1 MKSAHRSLL
10 MRANRLLGAQLVE
23 QNLIKIDDL
32 ESANE
37 KLLELINTGAP
48 RQRTVLGILAYDL
61 KAVKEEEVL
70 SHLRD
75 NEGIGLV
82 DLRHYD
88 ANEDLKLT
96 LEREACWVTWSVPF
110 DVEEDITFI
119 ATAYYLSPA
128 VRKYWEDRY
137 DGRVLWYGTT
147 LEGIADF
154 IEAME
159 SADALAA
166 SAKAAAAPPPPAPS
180 VSRPPLETPPAEGA
194 AGATAPS
201 FPPPDS
207 PANP

>member
-1 MKSAHRSLL
+1 MKTVHRSLL

-23 QNLIKIDDL
+23 HNLIKIDDL

-37 KLLELINTGAP
+37 KLLEIINTGAP

-70 SHLRD
+70 LHVRD
-75 NEGIGLV
+75 TEVIGLV
-82 DLRHYD
+82 DLRHYE

-128 VRKYWEDRY
+128 VRKYWEDQY
-137 DGRVLWYGTT
+137 DGRVLWFGAT

-159 SADALAA
+159 QDDAATAA
-166 SAKAAAAPPPPAPS
+166 KRLAAAPPPVVSIASVPPIDPS
-180 VSRPPLETPPAEGA
+180 TGSTPPQASSP
-194 AGATAPS
+194 TA
-201 FPPPDS
+201 
-207 PANP
+207 

>member
-23 QNLIKIDDL
+23 HNLIKIDDL

-37 KLLELINTGAP
+37 KLLELINTGAA

-61 KAVKEEEVL
+61 KAVKEEDVL
-70 SHLRD
+70 LHQRE

-82 DLRHYD
+82 DLRHYE

-96 LEREACWVTWSVPF
+96 VEREACWVTWSVPF
-110 DVEEDITFI
+110 DVEEDLTFI

-128 VRKYWEDRY
+128 VRKYWEDQY

-147 LEGIADF
+147 LDAIADF

-159 SADALAA
+159 EDDAKTAA
-166 SAKAAAAPPPPAPS
+166 TRAAETPIPAPS
-180 VSRPPLETPPAEGA
+180 VSRPPLETPPAP
-194 AGATAPS
+194 APTDVI
-201 FPPPDS
+201 PPADS
-207 PANP
+207 TANP

>member
-23 QNLIKIDDL
+23 HNLIKIDDL

-37 KLLELINTGAP
+37 KLLELINTGAA

-61 KAVKEEEVL
+61 KAVKEEDVL
-70 SHLRD
+70 LHQRE

-82 DLRHYD
+82 DLRHYE
-88 ANEDLKLT
+88 ASEDLKLT

-110 DVEEDITFI
+110 DVEEDLTFI

-128 VRKYWEDRY
+128 VRKYWEDQY
-137 DGRVLWYGTT
+137 DGRVLWFGTT
-147 LEGIADF
+147 LDAIADF

-159 SADALAA
+159 EDDANTATN
-166 SAKAAAAPPPPAPS
+166 PPVAVPAPAPS
-180 VSRPPLETPPAEGA
+180 TTRPPLEAPPSPAPADVIPPA
-194 AGATAPS
+194 
-201 FPPPDS
+201 DS
-207 PANP
+207 TANP